1 MTVTCEPPV
10 FDLTD
15 LVWVLDTTTTTGKT
29 SKLSRRWKGPYQILA
44 RVNSNTYEVKPK
56 YTKGKKLIVNQCRLS
71 KCFTRDY
78 ENVTGQALG
87 VVGDNPQVKIK
98 NKRKRKL
105 ITDTTN
111 PSPP

>member
-1 MTVTCEPPV
+1 
-10 FDLTD
+10 LTPQQQREKRQNSRAD
-15 LVWVLDTTTTTGKT
+15 GRVPIKFLHVLIQ
-29 SKLSRRWKGPYQILA
+29 GPYQILA